1 MQQAR
6 YSPHNLGHFGLAATH
21 YTHFTSPIRR
31 YPDLMVHRALAAS
44 LQKKGREKPGPEAV
58 STEESG
64 TFLSKRER
72 VAVEADREMVERLQV
87 HFMADKIDETFEA
100 IISGVTAFGLF
111 VELTEVF
118 VNGAVPITEMRD
130 DYYELEQGRH
140 RLIGQRTK
148 TVFQIGDLVRVRLTS
163 VEIPRRR
170 INFSVEEKLARA
182 TDLAQAAPKKR
193 TPSQAKPRKKSV
205 AQPKKR
211 PAPDK

>member
-1 MQQAR
+1 
-6 YSPHNLGHFGLAATH
+6 
-21 YTHFTSPIRR
+21 
-31 YPDLMVHRALAAS
+31 
-44 LQKKGREKPGPEAV
+44 
-58 STEESG
+58 
-64 TFLSKRER
+64 
-72 VAVEADREMVERLQV
+72 
-87 HFMADKIDETFEA
+87 MADKIDETFEG

-170 INFSVEEKLARA
+170 INFVVEEKLAQA
-182 TDLAQAAPKKR
+182 TDLAKSIKSKAKGAKAPVKARKKPAA
-193 TPSQAKPRKKSV
+193 QPRKRRVTRK
-205 AQPKKR
+205 
-211 PAPDK
+211 

>member
-44 LQKKGREKPGPEAV
+44 LPKKGKGKPGAEAV
-58 STEESG
+58 STEEAG
-64 TFLSKRER
+64 GFLSKRER

-87 HFMADKIDETFEA
+87 HFMAERIDETFEA

-111 VELTEVF
+111 VELTGVM

-130 DYYELEQGRH
+130 DYYALEEGRH
-140 RLIGQRTK
+140 RLIGQRSK
-148 TVFQIGDLVRVRLTS
+148 VVFQLGDLVRVRLTS
-163 VEIPRRR
+163 VDIPRRR
-170 INFSVEEKLARA
+170 INFVVEEKLMDTSQPA
-182 TDLAQAAPKKR
+182 TQGKR
-193 TPSQAKPRKKSV
+193 RTDQGKERKK
-205 AQPKKR
+205 AGRKTQPRGAK
-211 PAPDK
+211 DE